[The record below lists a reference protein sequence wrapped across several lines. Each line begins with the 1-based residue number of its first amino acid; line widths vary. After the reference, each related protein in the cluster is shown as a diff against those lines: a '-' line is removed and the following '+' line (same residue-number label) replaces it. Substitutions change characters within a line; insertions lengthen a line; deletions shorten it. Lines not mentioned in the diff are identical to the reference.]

1 MKKIVVLALFIAI
14 FVFSGC
20 TKEQTQKQDNT
31 VNKDDFAMRRPDFGQ
46 PEREVDIRGL
56 VKSIVGNEIII
67 LKIDPSTRFASF
79 DKLKTGSSGQDG
91 EQEGEENDKDQ
102 KSGSLGIGMTG
113 GGRMP
118 GMGRGSRPGSGEVDA
133 GMQTEML
140 ERMKEMSTGEETILI
155 PIGIQMLK
163 PGDNDPSA
171 SSGQVEKIEMV
182 EATFEDISENKMIQV
197 WLNQDITDRKVAEF
211 VLITR

>member
-20 TKEQTQKQDNT
+20 TKDQTQNQDNT

-46 PEREVDIRGL
+46 PEREADTRGL
-56 VKSIVGNEIII
+56 VKAIIGNEITI
-67 LKIDPSTRFASF
+67 LKIDPLTRFAR
-79 DKLKTGSSGQDG
+79 SGQDG

-163 PGDNDPSA
+163 PSDNI
-171 SSGQVEKIEMV
+171 EKIEMV
-182 EATFEDISENKMIQV
+182 EATFEDISANKMIQI

>member
-56 VKSIVGNEIII
+56 VKSIVGNEITI
-67 LKIDPSTRFASF
+67 LKIDPSTRFAR
-79 DKLKTGSSGQDG
+79 SGQDG

-113 GGRMP
+113 GGRMS

-163 PGDNDPSA
+163 PSDNI
-171 SSGQVEKIEMV
+171 EKIEMV
-182 EATFEDISENKMIQV
+182 EATFEDVDQDKMIQV